1 MEAMSIE
8 RKRALVDKVKKDNIV
23 EKEMKNEVEEEYE
36 SSGVGL
42 IGEEKKKGIDGSK
55 GSSSGGGGVSPP
67 SCQAERCGADLTD
80 AKKYHHR
87 HKVCDFHSKA
97 PVVVVAGL
105 RQKFCQQCSRFHD
118 LAEFEEAKRSCR
130 RRLAGHNEWRRKS
143 NSESCSHSRGH
154 HPKESQCRL
163 ADERGLIQINM
174 AGNSGYK
181 SFHIR

>member
-1 MEAMSIE
+1 M
-8 RKRALVDKVKKDNIV
+8 V
-23 EKEMKNEVEEEYE
+23 EKEVENEVKEENE

-42 IGEEKKKGIDGSK
+42 TEEEKKKGIDGSK
-55 GSSSGGGGVSPP
+55 GSSSWGGGVPPP
-67 SCQAERCGADLTD
+67 SCQAERCGADLTN
-80 AKKYHHR
+80 AKKYHGR
-87 HKVCDFHSKA
+87 HKVCEFHSKA

-105 RQKFCQQCSRFHD
+105 KQRFHD
-118 LAEFEEAKRSCR
+118 LAEFDEAKRSCR
-130 RRLAGHNEWRRKS
+130 RRLAGHNERLRKS

-163 ADERGLIQINM
+163 ADERGLIPINM